1 MCQIL
6 EINHL
11 PLKNKKSLS
20 ALQISLVWPSSLGT
34 DGIVGAWVAMEKTKL
49 FLEFSMFTEATAI
62 PLALMGLGEH
72 EKK

>member
-34 DGIVGAWVAMEKTKL
+34 DGIVGAWVAMEKTK
-49 FLEFSMFTEATAI
+49 
-62 PLALMGLGEH
+62 
-72 EKK
+72 KKKKKNHF